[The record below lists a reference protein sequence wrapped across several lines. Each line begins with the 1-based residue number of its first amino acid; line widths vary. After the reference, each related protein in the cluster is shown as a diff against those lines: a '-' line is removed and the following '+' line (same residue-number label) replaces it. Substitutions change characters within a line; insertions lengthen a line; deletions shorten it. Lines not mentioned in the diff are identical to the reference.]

1 MILLVS
7 FYYDTPSIL
16 GFADGSI
23 LAYRTNGVV
32 LVVRIGK
39 TERSLFKQNI
49 DNLRVSDV
57 PVLGLVAN
65 PANRNSNGSSYYSRY
80 YSERK

>member
-1 MILLVS
+1 MILCRDVVS
-7 FYYDTPSIL
+7 ATSLHNF
-16 GFADGSI
+16 G
-23 LAYRTNGVV
+23 GVV

-39 TERSLFKQNI
+39 TDCSLFKQNI

-65 PANRNSNGSSYYSRY
+65 PANRNSNGSY
-80 YSERK
+80 